1 MDAHKAKAKRARR
14 RRFRVRK
21 SIHGTPT
28 MPRLSVYRSNFH
40 IYAQLIDDDN
50 EVTLASASSNEKG
63 SDISYGGNVAA
74 ATLVGK
80 KLADKAKAIG
90 VTAACFD
97 RGHYRFH
104 GRVKALARAAT
115 EAGLVCTGLT
125 DEPKK
130 HKAAPEAPAKGEK
143 KKGGGGE
150 KGGEKKP
157 AAEKP
162 AGGEKKEKA
171 EKAKA

>member
-1 MDAHKAKAKRARR
+1 MDAQKAKAKRAQR

-21 SIHGTPT
+21 TLHGTPAK
-28 MPRLSVYRSNFH
+28 PRLSVYRSNFH

-50 EVTLASASSNEKG
+50 EVTVASASSNDKG
-63 SDISYGGNVAA
+63 TDITYGGNVAA
-74 ATLVGK
+74 ALIVGRQ
-80 KLADKAKAIG
+80 LAEKAKALGI
-90 VTAACFD
+90 TAAAFD

-115 EAGLVCTGLT
+115 EAGLVCTGLV

-143 KKGGGGE
+143 KKGGGD

-157 AAEKP
+157 GGDKKP
-162 AGGEKKEKA
+162 AGEKKEKG

>member
-1 MDAHKAKAKRARR
+1 MDAQKAKAARSRR

-21 SIHGTPT
+21 SIHGTPDK
-28 MPRLSVYRSNFH
+28 PRLSVYRSNFH

-63 SDISYGGNVAA
+63 SDVAYGGNVKAA
-74 ATLVGK
+74 LVVGR
-80 KLADKAKAIG
+80 KLAEKAKVIG
-90 VTAACFD
+90 VTAAAFD

-130 HKAAPEAPAKGEK
+130 HKAAPEAPAKAEK
-143 KKGGGGE
+143 KKGGGE
-150 KGGEKKP
+150 KGGGEKKP
-157 AAEKP
+157 A
-162 AGGEKKEKA
+162 GEKKEKA

>member
-1 MDAHKAKAKRARR
+1 MDRHKAKAKRAQR

-21 SIHGTPT
+21 SIHGTPDK
-28 MPRLSVYRSNFH
+28 PRLSVYRSNFH

-50 EVTLASASSNEKG
+50 EVTLASASSNDKG
-63 SDISYGGNVAA
+63 SDVAYGGNVAA
-74 ATLVGK
+74 AQVVGR
-80 KLADKAKAIG
+80 KLAEKAKSLGI
-90 VTAACFD
+90 TAASFD

-115 EAGLVCTGLT
+115 EAGLVCTGMT

-130 HKAAPEAPAKGEK
+130 HKAAPEAPAKGDK
-143 KKGGGGE
+143 KKG
-150 KGGEKKP
+150 GGEKKP
-157 AAEKP
+157 A
-162 AGGEKKEKA
+162 GEKKEKA

>member
-1 MDAHKAKAKRARR
+1 MDVQKAKAVRAQR

-21 SIHGTPT
+21 SIHGTPAK
-28 MPRLSVYRSNFH
+28 PRLSVYRSNFH

-63 SDISYGGNVAA
+63 SDVAYGGNVAA
-74 ATLVGK
+74 ALVVGK
-80 KLADKAKAIG
+80 KLAEKAKALGI
-90 VTAACFD
+90 TAAAFD

-130 HKAAPEAPAKGEK
+130 HKAVPEAAPAKGEK
-143 KKGGGGE
+143 KKGGGE
-150 KGGEKKP
+150 KGGEKKG
-157 AAEKP
+157 
-162 AGGEKKEKA
+162 GGEKKEKA

>member
-1 MDAHKAKAKRARR
+1 MDAQKAKAARARR

-21 SIHGTPT
+21 SIHGTPAK
-28 MPRLSVYRSNFH
+28 PRLSVYRSNFH

-63 SDISYGGNVAA
+63 ADVAYGGNVAA
-74 ATLVGK
+74 ALVVGR
-80 KLADKAKAIG
+80 KLAEKAKALGI
-90 VTAACFD
+90 TAAAFD

-130 HKAAPEAPAKGEK
+130 HKAATEAPAKGEK
-143 KKGGGGE
+143 KKGGGDKG
-150 KGGEKKP
+150 GGEKKP
-157 AAEKP
+157 A
-162 AGGEKKEKA
+162 GEKKEKA